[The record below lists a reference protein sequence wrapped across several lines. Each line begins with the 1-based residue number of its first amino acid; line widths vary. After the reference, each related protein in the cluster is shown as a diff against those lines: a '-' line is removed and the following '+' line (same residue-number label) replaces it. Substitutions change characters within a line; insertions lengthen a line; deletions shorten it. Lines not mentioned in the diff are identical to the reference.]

1 MNKQRERIPRLT
13 WIYISGAVS
22 LFFLLLAILMILF
35 SSNLSE
41 FGITRS
47 FYYILLVP
55 VGLTSAA
62 FLFGALRSS
71 AKYSGKT
78 SYGSI
83 ELTGPVV
90 IFCLVIVGGFYF
102 AAPETEF
109 LLTIRTI
116 DSQNPE
122 KIINNGSLIID
133 LGDQRLDKKLNDNGE
148 VLLSGISSKFVGK
161 PVNIFPQIKG
171 YKVKGSSSITIPEN
185 RVIYLEVEARIDSTL
200 LRGMVINEN
209 GNPVDSVFID
219 IESGIASATSDN
231 KGRFSV
237 IVPASEGETLLLT
250 AVKNGATLYRDYVTV
265 SNKGSITIRLNK

>member
-1 MNKQRERIPRLT
+1 MNRQRERIPRLT
-13 WIYISGAVS
+13 WIYISGAAS

-35 SSNLSE
+35 SSNLTE

-90 IFCLVIVGGFYF
+90 IFCLVIIGGFYF

-109 LLTIRTI
+109 LLTIRTV
-116 DSQNPE
+116 DSQKPE
-122 KIINNGSLIID
+122 KIINNGSIIID
-133 LGDQRLDKKLNDNGE
+133 LGDQRLDKKLNENGE
-148 VLLSGISSKFVGK
+148 VLLSGISSRFIGK
-161 PVNIFPQIKG
+161 SINIIPQIKG
-171 YKVKGSSSITIPEN
+171 YKTKGNNSITIPEN

-231 KGRFSV
+231 RGRFSV

-250 AVKNGATLYRDYVTV
+250 AEKNGATLYRDYITV
-265 SNKGSITIRLNK
+265 SDKGSVTIRLKK